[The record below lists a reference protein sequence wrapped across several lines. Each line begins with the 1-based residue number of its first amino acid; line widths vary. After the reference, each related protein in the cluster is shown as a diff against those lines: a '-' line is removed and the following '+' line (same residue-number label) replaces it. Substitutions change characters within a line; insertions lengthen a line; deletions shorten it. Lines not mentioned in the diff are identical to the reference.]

1 MEGSEKKTYQ
11 NDKPVIDQVKAC
23 KSIANAVLILAEAI
37 DSLLKNDANEV

>member
-11 NDKPVIDQVKAC
+11 NEPVIDQVKAC